1 MLQYKATIISFLGN
15 QLNKKVQNMTFPVIN
30 HIDDLL
36 PHIADKSEIKV
47 VKHEN
52 GCTII
57 SYMFQDR
64 DTFAGPGGDWA
75 RECRGI
81 TFDAD
86 GSVASRTF
94 HKFFNV
100 NERVETK
107 EEAIDWSDIQATY
120 DKRDGSMISP
130 VKLGDK
136 IVFKTKKSFDNDIS
150 MDVNEMFDST
160 SPEYRLS
167 EYLLTKEVKSTPIF
181 EYTAPNNRIVLKY
194 NEAKLTLLAVRDN
207 VTGRYWTYNE
217 LLELCNKL
225 FRSIN
230 LVDVFPTNTSSTNW
244 LSNLKTVLA
253 SAENFEG
260 YVFATSTGERYK
272 WKCDWYD
279 LLHHNCTFTTERNIA
294 EMVADE
300 KVDDFKAYC
309 VSIGDTELF
318 NKVEE
323 IESRAFTLLQG
334 ITNQVETTVK
344 DNAELEVKAFC
355 LKFNKDPLFHLMI
368 ALYKNKDVNYIDYF
382 KKYVLDAEFSA
393 DTI

>member
-1 MLQYKATIISFLGN
+1 
-15 QLNKKVQNMTFPVIN
+15 MTFPIIN
-30 HIDDLL
+30 HIDDVL
-36 PHIADKSEIKV
+36 PHIADKSEFKV
-47 VKHEN
+47 VKHDN
-52 GCTII
+52 GCTVI
-57 SYMFQDR
+57 SYMFQDKES
-64 DTFAGPGGDWA
+64 FAGPSGDWA

-81 TFDAD
+81 TFDAE
-86 GSVASRTF
+86 GNVASRTF

-100 NERVETK
+100 NERVDTK
-107 EEAIDWSDIQATY
+107 EEVIDWGDIQTTY

-130 VKLGDK
+130 VRLGDK
-136 IVFKTKKSFDNDIS
+136 IVFKTKKSFDNDICIA
-150 MDVNEMFDST
+150 VNALFDST
-160 SPEYRLS
+160 TPEYRLS

-181 EYTAPNNRIVLKY
+181 EYTAPDNRIVLKY

-207 VTGRYWTYNE
+207 ITGRYWTYSE

-230 LVDVFPTNTSSTNW
+230 LVDVFPVNTSEADW
-244 LSNLKTVLA
+244 LSKLKDVLA

-272 WKCDWYD
+272 WKCAWYE

-309 VSIGDTELF
+309 VSIGDVDLF
-318 NKVEE
+318 NKVEQ
-323 IESRAFTLLQG
+323 IETRAFNLLTKIAQ
-334 ITNQVETTVK
+334 QVELAVNTNKHLPVK
-344 DNAELEVKAFC
+344 DFC
-355 LKFNKDPLFHLMI
+355 LKFNTDPLFHLMI
-368 ALYKNKDVNYIDYF
+368 AAYKHKEINYVDYF
-382 KKYVLDAEFSA
+382 KKYVIDAEFSA